1 MTFRTGILRGAGHL
15 PFTLSSYEI
24 GSMGNDYQ
32 PESEAIAAMKLAIA
46 ADGQERQQLINLA
59 MAWQELARMRAPS
72 TFGGADEAA

>member
-1 MTFRTGILRGAGHL
+1 MSEPESYGAGHL
-15 PFTLSSYEI
+15 PFTLSSYDI

-59 MAWQELARMRAPS
+59 MAWQELARMRAPPTS
-72 TFGGADEAA
+72 GGADEAP